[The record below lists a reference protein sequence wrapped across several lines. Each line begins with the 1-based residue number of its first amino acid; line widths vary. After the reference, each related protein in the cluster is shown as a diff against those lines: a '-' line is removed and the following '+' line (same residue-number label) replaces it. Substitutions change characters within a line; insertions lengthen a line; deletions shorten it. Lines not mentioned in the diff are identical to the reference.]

1 MPNPEIRRFANP
13 AMLAEG
19 AADHIARL
27 VVETMRDRGEC
38 RIALAG
44 GRTPRPVYEQ
54 LAAARRVRWS
64 AVQVFFGD
72 ERCVPPDDEQSNY
85 RMARQSLLCHVPIPE
100 QNVHRIHGEIDPE
113 EAAQRYAVRLGDTP
127 LDLVL
132 LGMGDDGHT
141 ASLFPNTPAL
151 GETTARTVVTDS
163 PKPPPT
169 RISLSLR
176 TLGEARRVLFV
187 VAGASKAERLAE
199 VLAQVQSPSPTL
211 PAAMV
216 RSANGSPEW
225 FVDELAAARL
235 ASRLRPNKALS

>member
-1 MPNPEIRRFANP
+1 
-13 AMLAEG
+13 MLSEG

-27 VVETMRDRGEC
+27 VAQTVRDRGEC

-54 LAAARRVRWS
+54 LAAADRAPRVRWS

-85 RMARQSLLCHVPIPE
+85 RMARQSLLCRVPIPE
-100 QNVHRIHGEIDPE
+100 QNVHRIHGEIEPE

-141 ASLFPNTPAL
+141 ASLFPNTPEL

-163 PKPPPT
+163 PKPPHT

-187 VAGASKAERLAE
+187 VAGASKAERLSE
-199 VLAQVQSPSPTL
+199 VLAQAQSPSPTV

-216 RSANGSPEW
+216 RSANGPPEW

-235 ASRLRPNKALS
+235 ARRL

>member
-1 MPNPEIRRFANP
+1 
-13 AMLAEG
+13 MLAEG
-19 AADHIARL
+19 AADHIGRL
-27 VVETMRDRGEC
+27 MVETMRSRGEC

-44 GRTPRPVYEQ
+44 GSTPRPVYEQ
-54 LAAARRVRWS
+54 LAAAERAYRVRWS

-85 RMARQSLLCHVPIPE
+85 RMARLSLLCHVPIPE
-100 QNVHRIHGEIDPE
+100 QNVHRIHGEIEPE
-113 EAAQRYAVRLGDTP
+113 EAAQRYAARLGDTP
-127 LDLVL
+127 LDL
-132 LGMGDDGHT
+132 GMGADGHT
-141 ASLFPNTPAL
+141 ASLFPNTRTL
-151 GETTARTVVTDS
+151 GEATARTVVTES

-187 VAGASKAERLAE
+187 VAGASKAERLSK
-199 VLAQVQSPSPTL
+199 VLAQAQSPSPTL

-216 RSANGSPEW
+216 RSASGPPEW

-235 ASRLRPNKALS
+235 ASRL

>member
-1 MPNPEIRRFANP
+1 MPHPDIHRFANL
-13 AMLAEG
+13 AVLAEG
-19 AADHIARL
+19 VADHIAQL
-27 VVETMRDRGEC
+27 MVETVRDRGEC

-44 GRTPRPVYEQ
+44 GSTPRPVYKQ
-54 LAAARRVRWS
+54 LTAKERAHRVRWS

-85 RMARQSLLCHVPIPE
+85 RMARLSFLCHVPIPE

-113 EAAQRYAVRLGDTP
+113 EAAQRYAARLGDTP

-151 GETTARTVVTDS
+151 GEATTRTVVTTS

-176 TLGEARRVLFV
+176 TLGEARRVFFV
-187 VAGASKAERLAE
+187 VAGASKAKRLSE
-199 VLAQVQSPSPTL
+199 VLAQAPSPGPTL

-216 RSANGSPEW
+216 RPASGPPEW
-225 FVDELAAARL
+225 FVDELAATRL
-235 ASRLRPNKALS
+235 GSHL

>member
-1 MPNPEIRRFANP
+1 MSRATTE
-13 AMLAEG
+13 
-19 AADHIARL
+19 
-27 VVETMRDRGEC
+27 
-38 RIALAG
+38 
-44 GRTPRPVYEQ
+44 
-54 LAAARRVRWS
+54 W
-64 AVQVFFGD
+64 
-72 ERCVPPDDEQSNY
+72 
-85 RMARQSLLCHVPIPE
+85 ARQSLLCHVPIPE
-100 QNVHRIHGEIDPE
+100 QNVHRMHGEIDPE
-113 EAAQRYAVRLGDTP
+113 EAAQRYAARLSDTP

-151 GETTARTVVTDS
+151 GQATARTVVTES

-187 VAGASKAERLAE
+187 VAGASKAERLSE
-199 VLAQVQSPSPTL
+199 VLAQAQSPSPTL

-216 RSANGSPEW
+216 RSASGPPEW

-235 ASRLRPNKALS
+235 ASRL